1 MATWEYAPHVN
12 MRGFLYTK
20 STCSQKFNTLRRD
33 RKLKAIYEYVRVHP
47 FFQGVNFMELSSMD
61 YLDLCHKYINIL
73 MYFQDK
79 DILLFLGMGEENYGP
94 TRGNSRNTDGKD
106 GNTGET
112 YLVA

>member
-12 MRGFLYTK
+12 MRGFLHTK
-20 STCSQKFNTLRRD
+20 STCSQKVNTLRRD

-73 MYFQDK
+73 MYFQDQ
-79 DILLFLGMGEENYGP
+79 DILLFLGMGEGTTAQQGAIAATLMARTAILSSY
-94 TRGNSRNTDGKD
+94 R
-106 GNTGET
+106 
-112 YLVA
+112 